1 MNTLKEN
8 LKYLVLVDMDEV
20 NPQSV
25 ANKLDEAGIN
35 TAVMGIP
42 MVPGI
47 IQFYEIK
54 RPFWKRWTQRTQ
66 KTAKQEQLFRDVRD
80 ILEVTHENLVLL
92 RELLI
97 RIPAQHN
104 QFSLEIKNM
113 SIGNIVAGTTGQLE
127 AQVFENGVPY
137 TPPVGSTYAPV
148 VTWTAS
154 DATVTFTPATADDSG
169 GTVPLSQQIVV
180 NVPAGDTSTS
190 VTITGATTD
199 PNGNPLT
206 GTISIPVTSAP
217 QVFTLQLTH
226 VA

>member
-1 MNTLKEN
+1 M
-8 LKYLVLVDMDEV
+8 
-20 NPQSV
+20 
-25 ANKLDEAGIN
+25 G
-35 TAVMGIP
+35 VMGKLLQARGAITR
-42 MVPGI
+42 
-47 IQFYEIK
+47 FYGRLWAWVVNMSE
-54 RPFWKRWTQRTQ
+54 RNLLL
-66 KTAKQEQLFRDVRD
+66 QE
-80 ILEVTHENLVLL
+80 ILEETRENGHLL
-92 RELLI
+92 REILHRLSL
-97 RIPAQHN
+97 PHN
-104 QFSLEIKNM
+104 RYTLEIKNM

-190 VTITGATTD
+190 VTITGVITD

-217 QVFTLQLTH
+217 QVFTLQLTQ